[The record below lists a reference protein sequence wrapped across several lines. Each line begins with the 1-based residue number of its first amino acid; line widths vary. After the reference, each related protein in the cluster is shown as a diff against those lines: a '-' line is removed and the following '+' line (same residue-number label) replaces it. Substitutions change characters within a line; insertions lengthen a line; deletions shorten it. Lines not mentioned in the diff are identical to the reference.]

1 MNKLNI
7 RVAIGTILLV
17 TFLTMPF
24 LSTVKEFISIPDE
37 ITVFHN
43 GQDTIT
49 VSTLGERVEIAPQQ
63 NEEVIQAINNNQFQ
77 TLNSGESSIVYQYAG
92 LPIKRVNV
100 DVLDD
105 FRIIPGGQSIGV
117 NLETLGVLV
126 VGHHLIE
133 EESEKTSPGEE
144 AGIEV
149 GDIILKIEQ
158 EEIKSMDQIAPLVE
172 KAGNDNTPLEF
183 TVKRGSNTFKK
194 ELTPSFDKNE
204 QGYRIGLYIRDSA
217 AGIGTMT
224 FYEPDSKKY
233 GALGHVISDMDTKK
247 PIEIDEGS
255 IVRSSITSIQKG
267 NSGTPGEKRASY
279 TNNQGRLGNITKNSP
294 FGVFGELE
302 NDLSKSEWDQP
313 MPIALPEQVEEGPA
327 KILTV
332 LEDEK
337 VESFDIEVVNSVEQ
351 KNPATKGMVI
361 KITDERLLDVTG
373 GIVQGMSGSPIIQND
388 KVIGAVTHVFV
399 NDPTSGYGIHIE
411 WMLQEAGIDIYQKQ
425 QQNAS

>member
-63 NEEVIQAINNNQFQ
+63 NEEVIQAINSNQFQ

-105 FRIIPGGQSIGV
+105 FRVIPGGQSIGV

-158 EEIKSMDQIAPLVE
+158 EEIESMDQIAPLVE

-233 GALGHVISDMDTKK
+233 GALGHVISDMNTKK

>member
-63 NEEVIQAINNNQFQ
+63 NEEVIQAINSNQFQ

-133 EESEKTSPGEE
+133 EESEKKSPGEE